1 MRVTDLTKQNAI
13 VRNMANNAE
22 HLQKLQDSMATGRRI
37 NKLADDPVGA
47 TQVQDLRTK
56 VAYMGTVQ
64 SNLQQNFLWLDRTE
78 AELMHVSEL
87 LQDAKSLAL
96 SQANAN
102 ADRNTRLVAA
112 EEMRSIGDNLIH
124 SGNAAIGKVFMFGGS
139 KTLTPPLARGDL
151 VQPAQVNVDQLSA
164 DVKFVLD
171 PEQFAAEFEGY
182 SSNPYVLRVTREG
195 PLGKARYQVS
205 DDGGKSW
212 GKEMTL
218 LPVVEMVREEGKVS
232 DKVLLRFTARENDP
246 IGDPLVF
253 PEGLQ
258 YRFEPNPPVNYRG
271 NEDKRMVAVS
281 ESKLL
286 PLNVTGDRVFFQ
298 SEGAP
303 DAVNVFETM
312 LALERALVEND
323 SKVIER
329 RLDELDKAQQ
339 QVLANAASVG
349 AVRKEMESQLD
360 KLADR
365 ELTTVKRMSEIED
378 LNFAEA
384 TVDMNMASARHQATL
399 STSAKL
405 IQPSLLSFLR

>member
-22 HLQKLQDSMATGRRI
+22 HLQKLQDNMSTGRRI
-37 NKLADDPVGA
+37 NKLSDDPVGA

-56 VAYMGTVQ
+56 VAYMGSVQ

-78 AELMHVSEL
+78 AELMHASEL
-87 LQDAKSLAL
+87 LQDAKSLTLA
-96 SQANAN
+96 QANAN
-102 ADRNTRLVAA
+102 ADRDTRLVTA
-112 EEMRSIGDNLIH
+112 EEMRSIGDNLIQ
-124 SGNAAIGKVFMFGGS
+124 SGNAAIGKVYMFGGS
-139 KTLTPPLARGDL
+139 KTLTPPLARSPL
-151 VQPAQVNVDQLSA
+151 VQPAEIDPDDLSA
-164 DVKFVLD
+164 DVRFVLD
-171 PEQFAAEFEGY
+171 PAQFAAEFEGY
-182 SSNPYVLRVTREG
+182 SSNQYVLRITREG
-195 PLGKARYQVS
+195 PLGKARYEVS
-205 DDGGKSW
+205 DNGGKSW
-212 GKEMTL
+212 SKEQTL
-218 LPVVEMVREEGKVS
+218 LPVVEMVREDGKLS
-232 DKVLLRFTARENDP
+232 DKVILRFTARENDP

-258 YRFEPNPPVNYRG
+258 YRFEPNPPVRYQG
-271 NEDKRMVAVS
+271 NDDKRMVAVS

-298 SEGAP
+298 QEGAP
-303 DAVNVFETM
+303 DSVNIFETL
-312 LALERALVEND
+312 LALERALTQND
-323 SKVIER
+323 SKVISQ

-339 QVLANAASVG
+339 QILASTASVG
-349 AVRKEMESQLD
+349 AVRKEMETQLD

-384 TVDMNMASARHQATL
+384 TVDMNMASARHEATL